1 MRSGSSRSGITGV
14 LDIGTTKVV
23 CLIASRT
30 AIRRQDGSAP
40 LPGSDLRIL
49 GVGHQRSGGVQA
61 GVVIDL
67 EDAERCI
74 RAAIAQAERMAG
86 VTLDSVFVSIA
97 CGRLKSHTFSA
108 SADVS
113 GPRVSAQD
121 VVRLMAGARA
131 YVERDGRK
139 LVHIN
144 RKSVQLDGTVSD
156 GSPIGLAARQLT
168 SDFHAVSGDE
178 APLRNLMMV
187 LQRCHVDVAGLSVA
201 PFASALAV
209 TTAEERQLGTTVI
222 DIGSGTTKLAT
233 FSGGQLTGVRS
244 AAIGGG
250 RITSAIAH
258 ALHTPLIEAER
269 IKALYGNLL
278 SARSDEHEGF
288 SYPLAGSDEGVTQ
301 HATRAQ
307 LASVIR
313 PLAAELLQSVAN
325 QPTPAGHAG
334 IDGQTLVLTGG
345 GCQLTGIAEFASHV
359 LQRPVRIGQT
369 AAVSGLP
376 PIARAPAFSTAAGL
390 LLASEGHVETAALSS
405 ELSADQDGSYV
416 RRVGAW
422 LKSGF

>member
-1 MRSGSSRSGITGV
+1 MRSASTRPGITGV

-23 CLIASRT
+23 CLIASQT
-30 AIRRQDGSAP
+30 AQRGHDGLAAR
-40 LPGSDLRIL
+40 PGSDLRIL
-49 GVGHQRSGGVQA
+49 GVGHQRSGGVKA

-86 VTLDSVFVSIA
+86 VTLDHVFVSIA
-97 CGRLKSHTFSA
+97 CGRLKSQTFSA
-108 SADVS
+108 SADIA
-113 GPRVSAQD
+113 GPRVKAHD
-121 VVRLMAGARA
+121 VARMMAGARS

-144 RKSVQLDGTVSD
+144 RKAMQLDGNVCD
-156 GSPIGLAARQLT
+156 GLPVGLAARQMT
-168 SDFHAVSGDE
+168 ADIHAVSADE

-187 LQRCHVDVAGLSVA
+187 LERCHLGVAGLSVA
-201 PFASALAV
+201 PFSSALAV

-222 DIGSGTTKLAT
+222 DIGSGITKLAT
-233 FSGGQLTGVRS
+233 FTGGQLTGVRS
-244 AAIGGG
+244 AAFGGG
-250 RITSAIAH
+250 SITAAIAH

-288 SYPLAGSDEGVTQ
+288 SYPLAGSDEGVTH

-313 PLAAELLQSVAN
+313 PVVVELLQSVAN
-325 QPTPAGHAG
+325 PSSPASHAEAGGHP
-334 IDGQTLVLTGG
+334 LVLTGG
-345 GCQLTGIAEFASHV
+345 GCQLTGIAEFTSHV

-376 PIARAPAFSTAAGL
+376 PIARTPAFSTATGL
-390 LLASEGHVETAALSS
+390 LFASEGHGELATAPTKLG
-405 ELSADQDGSYV
+405 EDCDGGYV
-416 RRVGAW
+416 QRVGAW